1 MLTPYKIS
9 RQKYFFHVLNYEI
22 QPQNFK
28 NAGKSNDFLIFY
40 KTVMW
45 KYITC

>member
-1 MLTPYKIS
+1 MLTPCKITY
-9 RQKYFFHVLNYEI
+9 QKYCFHVLNYEI
-22 QPQNFK
+22 QPQTFK
-28 NAGKSNDFLIFY
+28 NAAKSDDFLIFY